1 MNVFSF
7 KDAVTSKRQSL
18 ANDIEDDGDDDD
30 VVDVLKSKVV
40 GEEEDVLKDNMYEG
54 EVFEPFNLRSDR
66 EIGHFDAN
74 MNFTFHKKKEE
85 PDAWL
90 ANMDQDEATMEK
102 HIGEAALAK
111 QKKEERER
119 LEQQI
124 RTRQRLSPMEIKIQI
139 LQIIKKE
146 ETVAQGMRRLSS
158 KGNNR
163 NNNQKGKAT
172 TTSSSSVD
180 PETAKQNK
188 ILLEKLTELADDLL
202 SYGISGIFEMT
213 YDAIEVSTVRWE
225 YKALDGSIQGP
236 YTSEQISEWKKA
248 GYFSGSSAVMMR
260 KVGTSGVEWSTS
272 TDHDSGRISGI
283 KSQRPFQSMEPIS
296 KKIKSNHEELLDDL
310 DDDDDDNDNDKNN
323 NKTQSHVSSNP
334 PHDTQGNTNP
344 WISSDD
350 IDFGEYIKLNDI
362 NSDNDGDSDD
372 DDDNDDDINKKNQL
386 DNDSD

>member
-1 MNVFSF
+1 
-7 KDAVTSKRQSL
+7 
-18 ANDIEDDGDDDD
+18 
-30 VVDVLKSKVV
+30 
-40 GEEEDVLKDNMYEG
+40 
-54 EVFEPFNLRSDR
+54 
-66 EIGHFDAN
+66 

-90 ANMDQDEATMEK
+90 ADMDGDEATMEK
-102 HIGEAALAK
+102 SIGEAALAK

-119 LEQQI
+119 LEQQKA
-124 RTRQRLSPMEIKIQI
+124 TRQRLSPMEIKLQI
-139 LQIIKKE
+139 LQIIKQG

-158 KGNNR
+158 KINNR
-163 NNNQKGKAT
+163 NNNQKTKIKT
-172 TTSSSSVD
+172 HTTSNNNNTLD
-180 PETAKQNK
+180 PETVKQNK

-202 SYGISGIFEMT
+202 SYGVSGIFEMT

-248 GYFSGSSAVMMR
+248 GYFTGSSAVMMR
-260 KVGTSGVEWSTS
+260 KVGTSGVEWSTN

-283 KSQRPFQSMEPIS
+283 KSQRPFQSMEPTS

-310 DDDDDDNDNDKNN
+310 NDDDDDNDDDNDTNN
-323 NKTQSHVSSNP
+323 NKIQSHVSSNP
-334 PHDTQGNTNP
+334 PDDTQVNTNP
-344 WISSDD
+344 WTSSDD

-372 DDDNDDDINKKNQL
+372 DDNDDDINRKNQI